1 MTRKKK
7 ITYKELEKCYNASII
22 IIAIAF
28 AVFIGL
34 SASLFITT
42 SQFESEI
49 HNMAKAMCYGQG
61 AFDGKLY
68 FKTVGSSEQLILRC
82 YYVKSY
88 GILRKETVLGWLPK
102 EMRE

>member
-7 ITYKELEKCYNASII
+7 IRNDEWFSIFGFFLGG
-22 IIAIAF
+22 IAIGM
-28 AVFIGL
+28 II
-34 SASLFITT
+34 SLFINCYNF
-42 SQFESEI
+42 SVLI
-49 HNMAKAMCYGQG
+49 HNIAKAMCWGQG

-68 FKTVGSSEQLILRC
+68 FKTVGSSQQLILRC